1 MTHKSQVN
9 NQEIEREKKKQSLR
23 LILRSHYV
31 HSRYEQ
37 LNMLTRLRRK
47 KKC

>member
-9 NQEIEREKKKQSLR
+9 SQEKKQSLR
-23 LILRSHYV
+23 LILRRSHYV

-37 LNMLTRLRRK
+37 LNMLTRLR
-47 KKC
+47 